1 VLQVRAT
8 SCTRTRAT
16 AANIS
21 NAKAAGPAS
30 RAVPPTSSLIRSS
43 RQGPSIKCFHT
54 GVLEKPA
61 WSQLWQAQTV
71 FLFTFFTRTRHCAHY
86 LLFCNDDD
94 QDPRVLSWLLC
105 LCSYGSN
112 GTYINFFV
120 MRHLLTLIRMA
131 RGVYNSR
138 NFEQL

>member
-21 NAKAAGPAS
+21 NARAAGPAS
-30 RAVPPTSSLIRSS
+30 RAVPPTLSLIRSS
-43 RQGPSIKCFHT
+43 RQGPSIKWFHAS
-54 GVLEKPA
+54 VLEKPA
-61 WSQLWQAQTV
+61 WSRLSQAQRFSRERVTAHTICC
-71 FLFTFFTRTRHCAHY
+71 FAMTTIRTLESSHGYCASAVMAPTEPI
-86 LLFCNDDD
+86 L
-94 QDPRVLSWLLC
+94 
-105 LCSYGSN
+105 
-112 GTYINFFV
+112 IFFV